1 MNCKYCEDHL
11 SDYLEN
17 ALDAG
22 EGIALRE
29 GMELHFQSCSAC
41 SELLEGVRDVIHWG
55 REFPSEP
62 APEWLST
69 RIVANTPR
77 VVRVTWMDWV
87 RSAWRTASEPRF
99 AMALMT
105 STLMIGWLGSSA
117 GITASDLSIVRS
129 PSAMY
134 DGVEGWANRVYGAAV
149 RNYYSSPIV
158 NSINSIQFQIHSR
171 IEQFRENT

>member
-17 ALDAG
+17 TFDAA
-22 EGIALRE
+22 EPALRE
-29 GMELHFQSCSAC
+29 EMESHFQTCSAC
-41 SELLEGVRDVIHWG
+41 SELLEGVRGVIQWG
-55 REFPSEP
+55 REFPAER

-69 RIVANTPR
+69 RIVANTPI

-87 RSAWRTASEPRF
+87 RGAWKTVSEPRF

-105 STLMIGWLGSSA
+105 STLMIGWLGSTA
-117 GITASDLSIVRS
+117 GITPSDLSIVRS
-129 PSAMY
+129 PSAIY
-134 DGVEGWANRVYGAAV
+134 YGVEGWAARIYGDAV

-158 NSINSIQFQIHSR
+158 NSIQCHIHSR
-171 IEQFRENT
+171 IEQFRENS

>member
-17 ALDAG
+17 ALEVDERA
-22 EGIALRE
+22 
-29 GMELHFQSCSAC
+29 GMESHFLSCSDC
-41 SELLEGVRDVIHWG
+41 SELLVGVRDVIQWG
-55 REFPSEP
+55 REFPAAP

-69 RIVANTPR
+69 RIVANTPIR
-77 VVRVTWMDWV
+77 VRVTFMDWF
-87 RSAWRTASEPRF
+87 RSAWKTVSEPRF

-105 STLMIGWLGSSA
+105 STLMIGWLGSTA

-129 PSAMY
+129 PSAIY
-134 DGVEGWANRVYGAAV
+134 YGVEGWATRVYGDAV

-158 NSINSIQFQIHSR
+158 NSIQCHIHSG
-171 IEQFRENT
+171 IEKFRENS

>member
-22 EGIALRE
+22 ERVAVRE
-29 GMELHFQSCSAC
+29 EMELHFQSCVAC

-55 REFPSEP
+55 REFPSAP

-69 RIVANTPR
+69 RIVANTPI
-77 VVRVTWMDWV
+77 VVRVTLADWV
-87 RSAWRTASEPRF
+87 RSAWRTVSEPRF

-105 STLMIGWLGSSA
+105 SVLMIGWLGSTA
-117 GITASDLSIVRS
+117 GITASNLSIVRS
-129 PSAMY
+129 PSAIY
-134 DGVEGWANRVYGAAV
+134 YGVEGWATRVYGDAV

-158 NSINSIQFQIHSR
+158 NSIQWQIHSR
-171 IEQFRENT
+171 IEQFRENS

>member
-1 MNCKYCEDHL
+1 MNCKNCEDHL

-17 ALDAG
+17 ALDAD
-22 EGIALRE
+22 ERVALE
-29 GMELHFQSCSAC
+29 MHFQSCVAC

-69 RIVANTPR
+69 RIVANTPI
-77 VVRVTWMDWV
+77 VVRVTFMDWF
-87 RSAWRTASEPRF
+87 RSAWRTVSEPRF

-105 STLMIGWLGSSA
+105 SVLMIGWLGSTA
-117 GITASDLSIVRS
+117 GISASDLSIVRS

-134 DGVEGWANRVYGAAV
+134 YGVEGWAARVYGHAV

-158 NSINSIQFQIHSR
+158 NAIQSQIQSR
-171 IEQFRENT
+171 IEQFRENS